1 MNKKSKIS
9 PIHSLILCVGLFE
22 CPAGTLTYIYNVV
35 AFESMV
41 WNMIVTAVGS
51 SKLTGILVKIHCTYE
66 LTNVEGI
73 LLGIQ
78 VSICEN

>member
-1 MNKKSKIS
+1 
-9 PIHSLILCVGLFE
+9 
-22 CPAGTLTYIYNVV
+22 
-35 AFESMV
+35 MV